1 MSDNNWCTLAR
12 ELYNTI
18 FKIYRKKANVSHHGE
33 RTNTERNKDGQ
44 SGLVVSWGTVSKP
57 LIYGS

>member
-12 ELYNTI
+12 ELYNTN

-33 RTNTERNKDGQ
+33 KTNTVK
-44 SGLVVSWGTVSKP
+44 GTSM
-57 LIYGS
+57 GSQD